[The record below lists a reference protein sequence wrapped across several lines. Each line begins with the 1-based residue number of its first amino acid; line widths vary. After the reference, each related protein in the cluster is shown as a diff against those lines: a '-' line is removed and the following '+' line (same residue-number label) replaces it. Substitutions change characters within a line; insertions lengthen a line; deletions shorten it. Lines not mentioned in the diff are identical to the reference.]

1 MKIRSPLF
9 LMLSMLIA
17 SLPCAQGTP
26 DHELRV
32 TERLLG
38 TGRDGFVILRVE
50 KDNLGSYHSSNE
62 KHYLDHYLK
71 QDDATRDEVP
81 EVEST
86 LVLDREYSKHPD
98 AKPDEL
104 PVGTVKQKAG
114 SGGVSLADLVE
125 KYPALPMEWE
135 EEKFRRMTA
144 DPTGGVS
151 FESYPLIWGG
161 FVKERFGVDRNSA
174 TEWKLDGVAEDADCI
189 FLTVSTETQTRIVC
203 MPRKTTKQV
212 RARALLTDYY
222 LVAGSLDTEAEAIV
236 EARKMNDR
244 NKEVK
249 GSQFVPEVWSAQLP
263 TAKTVYLVASP
274 MKETQVKNEGFSKTE
289 ELLGIE
295 LEVRS
300 SSTFGERVLFE

>member
-1 MKIRSPLF
+1 
-9 LMLSMLIA
+9 MLSMLIA

-50 KDNLGSYHSSNE
+50 KDNLGSYFNSNE

-71 QDDATRDEVP
+71 QDDATRDEMS
-81 EVEST
+81 EVDST

-98 AKPDEL
+98 AKPDEP
-104 PVGTVKQKAG
+104 PVGTVKQKAV

-125 KYPALPMEWE
+125 KYPEMPVEWE

-144 DPTGGVS
+144 DSTAGVS
-151 FESYPLIWGG
+151 FEGYTLIWGG

-174 TEWKLDGVAEDADCI
+174 TEWKLDGVVEDDDCI
-189 FLTVSTETQTRIVC
+189 FLAVSTETQTRIVC
-203 MPRKTTKQV
+203 LPRRTTKQV
-212 RARALLTDYY
+212 GARALLTDYY
-222 LVAGSLDTEAEAIV
+222 LVAGSFDTEGEAIS
-236 EARKMNDR
+236 EARKLNVR
-244 NKEVK
+244 NKEEK
-249 GSQFVPEVWSAQLP
+249 GARFVPEVWSARLP
-263 TAKTVYLVASP
+263 TSKTVYLVASP
-274 MKETQVKNEGFSKTE
+274 MKEGWVKNEGFSKTE

-300 SSTFGERVLFE
+300 SSTFGERVFFE